1 MRDFKFLSGT
11 EEPTLLER
19 LEELNI
25 NMTSQGIA
33 YHELLARVIE
43 STHELNR
50 EIERLQ
56 SQD

>member
-1 MRDFKFLSGT
+1 MKDFKFLTGV
-11 EEPTLLER
+11 EEPTILER
-19 LEELNI
+19 LEELNT

-33 YHELLARVIE
+33 YHELLARVME
-43 STHELNR
+43 STFELNR